1 MNEEYTKYELNKNMN
16 KIINFEKE
24 NDYGN
29 IEYKLK
35 LVKYFKLC
43 VSI

>member
-1 MNEEYTKYELNKNMN
+1 MN

-35 LVKYFKLC
+35 LVRNFIKWISKLG
-43 VSI
+43 